1 MKKIVLSF
9 IITFLVCSISFA
21 ENWIED
27 YGYFENSNEISA
39 KKDIIG
45 SIAPENIFDFN
56 TSSNAGGEKIKDGKY
71 YVPIMYNGGNNG
83 VDTDYI
89 YTDELNGKDGTN
101 GQDGKKGDKGDT
113 GKDGKKGDK
122 GEQGIKGEDGKG
134 LKNSTEL
141 QYEGVIK
148 SWKRAEVS
156 VYYIHDFNNDR
167 DTVGAKV
174 KHYWGK
180 SWAEKEIE
188 KVNDRLNA
196 LENTPINHIERD
208 NVEVVPDVNG
218 GFKIKTNI
226 KF

>member
-9 IITFLVCSISFA
+9 IITFFVCSISFA
-21 ENWIED
+21 ETWIED
-27 YGYFENSNEISA
+27 YGYYENKNEISA

-56 TSSNAGGEKIKDGKY
+56 TSSNPGGEAIKDGKY
-71 YVPIMYNGGNNG
+71 YVPIMYNGGYNG

-89 YTDELNGKDGTN
+89 YADELNGKDGTN

-156 VYYIHDFNNDR
+156 IYYIHDFNNDR

-180 SWAEKEIE
+180 SWSEKELE
-188 KVNDRLNA
+188 KVNERLDR
-196 LENTPINHIERD
+196 LENTKVNYVERD
-208 NVEVVPDVNG
+208 NVEVKHNTKS
-218 GFKIKTNI
+218 GFTIEKKIA
-226 KF
+226 F